1 MSLTNFISLLL
12 IILMSYNNIAFWSA
26 HENEMVVSLRS
37 GPCKS
42 VHLPLPAG
50 DIGSISGQITLPTL
64 AWPPGGGGSMF
75 SPPADSHSC
84 PLTFYFRCDQL

>member
-64 AWPPGGGGSMF
+64 AWPPGGGL
-75 SPPADSHSC
+75 HV
-84 PLTFYFRCDQL
+84 